1 MQNGTPARQLQYS
14 IPAVVLKSQQVC
26 YRLGLASR
34 ARTRESVSG
43 TANGLIKPDFRNQKL
58 CGSYAR
64 DNCSMK
70 LLSVNVGL
78 PREIDWKGKIVRTS
92 IFKEPIAGRVQVS
105 RLNVEGDQ
113 QSDLTVHGGQDKAVY
128 AYPSEHFAFWRTE
141 FPGMELDWGV
151 FGENFT
157 TTGLLEETVHI
168 GDRFRVGSAE
178 FVVTQPRMPCF
189 KLGIRFNRSDMVKRF
204 LQSGRTGF
212 YFAVRKEG
220 EVAAGDSIEVLERD
234 KHNVPVADIVNLYR
248 GNAGNHDLLRRVS
261 ELPSLPNNWREYF
274 RKQLQSP
281 DDK

>member
-1 MQNGTPARQLQYS
+1 
-14 IPAVVLKSQQVC
+14 
-26 YRLGLASR
+26 
-34 ARTRESVSG
+34 
-43 TANGLIKPDFRNQKL
+43 
-58 CGSYAR
+58 
-64 DNCSMK
+64 MK

-113 QSDLTVHGGQDKAVY
+113 QSDLSVHGGQDKAVY

-157 TTGLLEETVHI
+157 TAGLLEETVHI
-168 GDRFRVGSAE
+168 GDRFRLGSAE

-248 GNAGNHDLLRRVS
+248 GNGGNHDLLRRVS